1 MTIFYAG
8 QILVFNDIPADK
20 AREIVALA
28 SRGSSYTS
36 GMDKANSGSYTV
48 PASNIAATSQRN
60 TAQERLQQQSQAID
74 SGNCLA
80 YVNNLR
86 GSSS

>member
-36 GMDKANSGSYTV
+36 GMDKVNSGSYTV